1 MEETRTQA
9 YLQLIETLL
18 TCPNGEEPQ
27 ILQANL
33 ELVDSGFLQ
42 ACEVVAEILAEKGQE
57 NNANFLRN
65 LASQL
70 GQLLEMND
78 EGDSDNSE
86 GENLQEY
93 ANFIL
98 DLLQAEQDGNSDIKV
113 IYPMLAERPDGSLTI
128 TGEPLSSSLD
138 STPRGSKSFATNG

>member
-1 MEETRTQA
+1 MEETRAQA

-18 TCPNGEEPQ
+18 NCPKGEKQQ

-42 ACEVVAEILAEKGQE
+42 VCEVVAQNLAEEGQE
-57 NNANFLRN
+57 NHANFLRN

-70 GQLLEMND
+70 GQFLGMND

-86 GENLQEY
+86 GENPQEY
-93 ANFIL
+93 VNFIRE
-98 DLLQAEQDGNSDIKV
+98 LLQAEQDSNS
-113 IYPMLAERPDGSLTI
+113 RS
-128 TGEPLSSSLD
+128 
-138 STPRGSKSFATNG
+138 

>member
-1 MEETRTQA
+1 MEETRAQA

-18 TCPNGEEPQ
+18 NCPNGEEPQ

-42 ACEVVAEILAEKGQE
+42 VCEVVAENLAEEGQE
-57 NNANFLRN
+57 NQANFLRN

-70 GQLLEMND
+70 GQFLGMND

-86 GENLQEY
+86 GENPQEY
-93 ANFIL
+93 AKFIRE
-98 DLLQAEQDGNSDIKV
+98 LLQAE
-113 IYPMLAERPDGSLTI
+113 AR
-128 TGEPLSSSLD
+128 
-138 STPRGSKSFATNG
+138 

>member
-1 MEETRTQA
+1 MEETRAQA

-18 TCPNGEEPQ
+18 NCPKGEELQ

-42 ACEVVAEILAEKGQE
+42 VCEVVAENLAEEGQE
-57 NNANFLRN
+57 NPANFLRN

-70 GQLLEMND
+70 GQLLGMND

-86 GENLQEY
+86 GENPQEY
-93 ANFIL
+93 ANFI
-98 DLLQAEQDGNSDIKV
+98 
-113 IYPMLAERPDGSLTI
+113 
-128 TGEPLSSSLD
+128 
-138 STPRGSKSFATNG
+138 